1 MTNVEKLFHKIGNE
15 LVEVKKSKMLGALC
29 IKTPY
34 GKSGII
40 FWKVHM
46 AFKLGDS
53 LLMESLKLKG
63 SKPVDPNGGRP
74 MEGGVK

>member
-40 FWKVHM
+40 F
-46 AFKLGDS
+46 
-53 LLMESLKLKG
+53 
-63 SKPVDPNGGRP
+63 
-74 MEGGVK
+74 